1 MVFVS
6 LKHPSFTRLDCC
18 WAVTHLTRR
27 PCRADFGVA
36 TEVSKSYS
44 RRRLQLSVERVC
56 STTQRLRAVED
67 NASAALLRCR
77 RVAGARY
84 PWSARTRHS
93 GNPLGVTNG
102 RCLEDGERQLRVEPS
117 PSRERPETAHL
128 ARCRTTWRRSLHN
141 PICRPS
147 LWCIVG
153 RDLRPGEPPEGK
165 LDRAEGNE
173 GG

>member
-6 LKHPSFTRLDCC
+6 LNHPSFTRLVCC

-27 PCRADFGVA
+27 PCRPDFGVA

-77 RVAGARY
+77 QRHGCQISLERENQASWESFGSPTADVSQMANSSFGSNFPVLKICIPPARSDWLGPAGAVEYLR
-84 PWSARTRHS
+84 RELS
-93 GNPLGVTNG
+93 GCCG
-102 RCLEDGERQLRVEPS
+102 
-117 PSRERPETAHL
+117 
-128 ARCRTTWRRSLHN
+128 SL
-141 PICRPS
+141 
-147 LWCIVG
+147 
-153 RDLRPGEPPEGK
+153 
-165 LDRAEGNE
+165 
-173 GG
+173 